1 MSLNLGLL
9 NMIVKLYLNSIFL
22 LCFVNL
28 YSMDD
33 SAAERTV
40 QTGSMRRRVFNI
52 FTKEYE
58 YMSSEAFEKYNE
70 ALEKDKQAKAEEAEE
85 EERDKQR
92 RGTSTPPPG
101 GGSRR
106 KKRGNTKRRKTKKRK
121 GTKKT
126 KRRKFV

>member
-40 QTGSMRRRVFNI
+40 QTGSMPKRVFNI
-52 FTKEYE
+52 FTRKYD
-58 YMSSEAFEKYNE
+58 YMSPEAFEKYNQKCIQKAIE
-70 ALEKDKQAKAEEAEE
+70 AEKAEEIYQQEGM
-85 EERDKQR
+85 R
-92 RGTSTPPPG
+92 TPPPPG

-121 GTKKT
+121 VTKKT
-126 KRRKFV
+126 KRRKGV